1 MHPASPPDALRDY
14 LPLALVLAGAALV
27 GSGQILLATMLGW
40 VRKSRTNVEPYEC
53 GMDPVDANRKRLS
66 IKYYMVA
73 VLFLIFDL
81 ETIFIFPWALK
92 FKELTAG
99 GRTAFALAEMALFL
113 GFLLAGYF
121 YIIKRKALEW
131 D

>member
-1 MHPASPPDALRDY
+1 MPHDSLHDY
-14 LPLALVLAGAALV
+14 LPLALVLAFAILV
-27 GSGQILLATMLGW
+27 GSGQVLLATVLGW
-40 VRKSRTNVEPYEC
+40 VRKSRTNVQPYEC
-53 GMDPVDANRKRLS
+53 GMEPIDANRKRLS

-92 FKELTAG
+92 FKEMTTG
-99 GRTAFALAEMALFL
+99 GQTAFALAEMGLFL
-113 GFLLAGYF
+113 AFLFAGYL
-121 YIIKRKALEW
+121 YIIKRRALEW